1 MFSVVIVLCFLIVS
15 SYALFMPSKSMSR
28 MVTSKAMTPI
38 EVASNL
44 PVVESVNTL
53 VGMNQGLLLA
63 DAELP
68 TQLFAF
74 LFVSAAIMGSLQD
87 FLKAFD
93 KK

>member
-15 SYALFMPSKSMSR
+15 SYALRMPSKSMSR